1 MWDGTD
7 VDGQRLL
14 VPFQRARRRK
24 GSVDASMVDS
34 LASCQSGISYIAL
47 DYARLLM
54 CEKRPMWH
62 HQIPPEIVK
71 HPFAF
76 LVVTLTHWVGV
87 FWLFSISSFY
97 FFVEWAFNGAIEL
110 LPGERFFIL
119 RFFFFFFFVC
129 FFFFFFFFFLGYRR
143 KKSRRSLTKRKEPS
157 SLASGHIWS
166 PHDVSFFS
174 SLNSLLRCP
183 SSLLW

>member
-87 FWLFSISSFY
+87 FWLFSISP
-97 FFVEWAFNGAIEL
+97 FFLFFRRVGVQWCHWIIARREILYPSLLLLLLLRLLLLLFLL
-110 LPGERFFIL
+110 LPPWIQK
-119 RFFFFFFFVC
+119 
-129 FFFFFFFFFLGYRR
+129 
-143 KKSRRSLTKRKEPS
+143 KKSRRSLTKRKEP

-166 PHDVSFFS
+166 PHDVSFFLFS
-174 SLNSLLRCP
+174 KFSLALP
-183 SSLLW
+183 V